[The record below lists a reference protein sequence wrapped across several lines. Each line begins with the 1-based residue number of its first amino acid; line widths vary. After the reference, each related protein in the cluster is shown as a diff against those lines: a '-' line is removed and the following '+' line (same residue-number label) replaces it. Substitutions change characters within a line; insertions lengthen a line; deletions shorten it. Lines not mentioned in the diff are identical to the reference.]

1 MSQEQTGAPSVNL
14 NDDRRAARGWG
25 RIVPAL
31 FWVAGVGTLGVAIWQ
46 LFDATAEPV
55 GPRLA
60 TLFAGLIYIFA
71 ALGLTHNGRRM
82 RVVAWSC
89 ISISLAGPLIEGL
102 LGLDLPSGTVWSPW
116 ANFGSQVWFLSLLL
130 ALVGLVWMW
139 WSNPRRI
146 VELADGSPRFR

>member
-1 MSQEQTGAPSVNL
+1 MNQEQTSVPSVNL

-25 RIVPAL
+25 RIIPAL
-31 FWVAGVGTLGVAIWQ
+31 FWVAGAGTVAVAIWQ
-46 LFDATAEPV
+46 LFAATTEPF

-60 TLFAGLIYIFA
+60 TLFAGVVYVLA
-71 ALGLTHNGRRM
+71 AVGLTHNGRRM

-89 ISISLAGPLIEGL
+89 ISVSLAGPLIEGL

-130 ALVGLVWMW
+130 PLIGLVWMW

-146 VELADGSPRFR
+146 VELADTPLRLR

>member
-1 MSQEQTGAPSVNL
+1 MSQERTDLPSINL

-31 FWVAGVGTLGVAIWQ
+31 FWVFGVGTVAIAVWQ
-46 LFDATAEPV
+46 LFDATDQPV

-60 TLFAGLIYIFA
+60 TLFAGAVYILA

-102 LGLDLPSGTVWSPW
+102 LSLDFPATDVWSPW
-116 ANFGSQVWFLSLLL
+116 ANFGLQVWFSSLLL
-130 ALVGLVWMW
+130 PLIGLVWMW

-146 VELADGSPRFR
+146 VELADSSPRLR